1 MTVLNVSDVNISR
14 DHVRKL
20 LATASGDA
28 AMVYLYVSC
37 GNRMEEAEQVL
48 KMGQGR
54 LSCAV
59 ATLRQLGL
67 WEEPKKMVLPTGE
80 RPNYT
85 ENDVF
90 EAMDQDFDFRI
101 LYGEVQRLLGKS
113 LNTEEL
119 KILLGF
125 TRYLGLTPDVISV
138 LVNYCRDRQRQ
149 KGINRA
155 PSLRMIEKEAYAW
168 AEKGIDTLEEAAAY
182 IQNQNQYNIRMA
194 HIKHLLQIRGRRLT
208 TAEERYAHQWSEM
221 GFDDETILMAYERT
235 CINTGGLKW
244 PYMNS
249 ILKRWHDAGLHT
261 ADQVRAGDSK
271 AQPKAER
278 RDLSPDELDAIRRM
292 MEEE

>member
-1 MTVLNVSDVNISR
+1 MNATEVNISR
-14 DHVRKL
+14 DHARKL
-20 LATASGDA
+20 LATGSPDA
-28 AMVYLYVSC
+28 AMVYLYISC
-37 GNRMEEAEQVL
+37 GNGLEEAEQNL
-48 KMGQGR
+48 KMSAGR
-54 LSCAV
+54 LNCAV

-67 WEEPKKMVLPTGE
+67 WEEPKKTVIPMGE

-149 KGINRA
+149 KGVTRA

-168 AEKGIDTLEEAAAY
+168 AEKGIDSLEEAAAY
-182 IQNQNQYNIRMA
+182 IHNQNRYNTRMA

-208 TAEERYAHQWSEM
+208 AAEERYAYQWSEM
-221 GFDDETILMAYERT
+221 GFDDETIMMAYERT

-261 ADQVRAGDSK
+261 ADQVRDRDSK
-271 AQPKAER
+271 AQPKQER
-278 RDLSPDELDAIRRM
+278 RELDNDELDAIKRLM
-292 MEEE
+292 QEG

>member
-1 MTVLNVSDVNISR
+1 MNATEVNISR

-20 LATASGDA
+20 LATASPDA
-28 AMVYLYVSC
+28 AMVYLYISC
-37 GNRMEEAEQVL
+37 GNRPEDAERDL
-48 KMGQGR
+48 KMGAGR

-67 WEEPKKMVLPTGE
+67 WEEPKKTVIPMGE

-85 ENDVF
+85 ETDVF
-90 EAMDQDFDFRI
+90 EAMDGDMDFRR

-125 TRYLGLTPDVISV
+125 TRYLGFTPDVISV

-149 KGINRA
+149 KGISRA
-155 PSLRMIEKEAYAW
+155 PSLRSIEKEAYAW
-168 AEKGIDTLEEAAAY
+168 AEKGIDSLEEAAAY
-182 IQNQNQYNIRMA
+182 IQHQNQYNLRMA

-208 TAEERYAHQWSEM
+208 TAEERYAYQWSEM
-221 GFDDETILMAYERT
+221 GFDDEASLMAYERT

-249 ILKRWHDAGLHT
+249 ILKRWHEAGLHT
-261 ADQVRAGDSK
+261 ADQIRSGDAK
-271 AQPKAER
+271 VQPKQER
-278 RDLSPDELDAIRRM
+278 RELDTDELDAIKRLM
-292 MEEE
+292 QEG

>member
-1 MTVLNVSDVNISR
+1 MNATEVNISR

-20 LATASGDA
+20 LAAASPDA

-37 GNRMEEAEQVL
+37 GNPIEGAEQVL
-48 KMGQGR
+48 KMSAGR
-54 LSCAV
+54 IGCAV

-67 WEEPKKMVLPTGE
+67 WEEPKRMVIPTGE

-125 TRYLGLTPDVISV
+125 TRYLGFTPDVISV

-149 KGINRA
+149 KGLNRA

-168 AEKGIDTLEEAAAY
+168 AEKGIDSLEEAAAY
-182 IQNQNQYNIRMA
+182 IQNQNQYNTRMA

-208 TAEERYAHQWSEM
+208 AAEERYAYQWSEM

-271 AQPKAER
+271 AQPKQER
-278 RDLSPDELDAIRRM
+278 RDLSPDELEAIRRM

>member
-1 MTVLNVSDVNISR
+1 MNATEVNISR
-14 DHVRKL
+14 DHARKL
-20 LATASGDA
+20 LAIGSPDA
-28 AMVYLYVSC
+28 AMVYLYISC
-37 GNRMEEAEQVL
+37 GNRLEEAEQSL
-48 KMGQGR
+48 KMGAGR

-67 WEEPKKMVLPTGE
+67 WEEPEKMVIPMGE

-90 EAMDQDFDFRI
+90 EAMDRDFDFRI

-149 KGINRA
+149 KGVSRA

-168 AEKGIDTLEEAAAY
+168 AEKGIDSLEEAAAY
-182 IQNQNQYNIRMA
+182 IHNQNQYNTRMA

-208 TAEERYAHQWSEM
+208 AAEERYAYQWSEM
-221 GFDDETILMAYERT
+221 GFDDESILMAYERT

-249 ILKRWHDAGLHT
+249 ILKRWHNAGLHT
-261 ADQVRAGDSK
+261 ADQVRSGDTK
-271 AQPKAER
+271 AQTKQDR
-278 RDLSPDELDAIRRM
+278 RELSPDELDAIRRM

>member
-1 MTVLNVSDVNISR
+1 MNATEVHISR
-14 DHVRKL
+14 DHAREL

-28 AMVYLYVSC
+28 AMVYLFIAC
-37 GNRMEEAEQVL
+37 GNRVEEAEQSL
-48 KMGQGR
+48 KMSAGR

-59 ATLRQLGL
+59 ATLRQMGL
-67 WEEPKKMVLPTGE
+67 WEEPKKTVIPLGE

-85 ENDVF
+85 EHDVL
-90 EAMDQDFDFRI
+90 EAMDRDFDFRI
-101 LYGEVQRLLGKS
+101 LYGEVQRVLGKS

-138 LVNYCRDRQRQ
+138 LVNYCKDRQRQ
-149 KGINRA
+149 KGLNRA

-168 AEKGIDTLEEAAAY
+168 AEKGIETMEEAAAY
-182 IQNQNQYNIRMA
+182 IQSQNQYNIRMA

-208 TAEERYAHQWSEM
+208 TAEERYAYQWSEM
-221 GFDDETILMAYERT
+221 GFDDEAILMAYERT

-249 ILKRWHDAGLHT
+249 ILKRWHEAGLHT
-261 ADQVRAGDSK
+261 ADQVRAGDAK
-271 AQPKAER
+271 VQPKQER
-278 RDLSPDELDAIRRM
+278 RDLDTDELDAIKRLM
-292 MEEE
+292 QEG

>member
-1 MTVLNVSDVNISR
+1 MNVSDVNISR